1 MTATAFKS
9 TAFSVQQLENV
20 RSANDFLE
28 KCTGKPV
35 ADLELP
41 INVDALVKSI
51 AGVRFSNELDFENLT
66 KSGFVKVERDDFG
79 QVHSIHIWVNP
90 TEPPVRQRF
99 TLAHELGHLVY
110 DVYPHIDDSN
120 YDEVITDSIVTL
132 NRDETSTYRE
142 TRANRFAAQLLMP
155 AVLIKQEIDRL
166 RELLKKE
173 ERKITT
179 EQLLELFSS
188 KFDVS
193 RDAMR
198 YRLQNLGY
206 LK

>member
-1 MTATAFKS
+1 
-9 TAFSVQQLENV
+9 
-20 RSANDFLE
+20 
-28 KCTGKPV
+28 
-35 ADLELP
+35 
-41 INVDALVKSI
+41 
-51 AGVRFSNELDFENLT
+51 
-66 KSGFVKVERDDFG
+66 
-79 QVHSIHIWVNP
+79 
-90 TEPPVRQRF
+90 
-99 TLAHELGHLVY
+99 
-110 DVYPHIDDSN
+110 
-120 YDEVITDSIVTL
+120 
-132 NRDETSTYRE
+132 
-142 TRANRFAAQLLMP
+142 MP